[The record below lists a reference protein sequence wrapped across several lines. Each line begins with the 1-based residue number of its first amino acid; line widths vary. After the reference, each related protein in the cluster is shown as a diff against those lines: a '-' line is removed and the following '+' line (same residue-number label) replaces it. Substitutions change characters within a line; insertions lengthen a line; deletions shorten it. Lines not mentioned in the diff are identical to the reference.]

1 VIADRAPGLADW
13 EAGNMSRTA
22 KIALAFLTAFNVIA
36 LIINISLPTKAA
48 IGGKTYEELVGDQD
62 FTRAV
67 QYVVQKCNVNVDI
80 AKVQC

>member
-1 VIADRAPGLADW
+1 MNW
-13 EAGNMSRTA
+13 EVGNMSRTA
-22 KIALAFLTAFNVIA
+22 KTTLIFLTAFNVIA
-36 LIINISLPTKAA
+36 MIIDISLPTKAA
-48 IGGKTYEELVGDQD
+48 VGGKTYEELIGDQD